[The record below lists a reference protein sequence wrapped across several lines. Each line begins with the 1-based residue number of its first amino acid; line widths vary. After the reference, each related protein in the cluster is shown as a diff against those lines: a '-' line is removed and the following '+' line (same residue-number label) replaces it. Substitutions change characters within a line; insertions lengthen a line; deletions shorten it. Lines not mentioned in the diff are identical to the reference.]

1 MKGPAYRGERPVSRQ
16 KAWVDKRDSLP
27 AFQTRKPR
35 NETRGRPFTGC
46 GKAELG
52 RHAKK
57 ENRQESADV
66 EHLHWAG
73 LGTAGPEGES
83 WDSES
88 RETPGQWRIV

>member
-1 MKGPAYRGERPVSRQ
+1 MKGPAYRGERPVSVHLGRQ
-16 KAWVDKRDSLP
+16 KGLLP
-27 AFQTRKPR
+27 AFQMRKSR
-35 NETRGRPFTGC
+35 NATRGRPFTGC

-57 ENRQESADV
+57 GNRQESADV